1 MSLFCVCVCVCV
13 QSFRLPVRETCVSC
27 LKTVYPLERLVANQH
42 VYHSSCF
49 RCSHCN
55 TKLR

>member
-1 MSLFCVCVCVCV
+1 MLLMFMFVCA

-27 LKTVYPLERLVANQH
+27 EKTVYPLEKLVANQH
-42 VYHSSCF
+42 IYHSSCF